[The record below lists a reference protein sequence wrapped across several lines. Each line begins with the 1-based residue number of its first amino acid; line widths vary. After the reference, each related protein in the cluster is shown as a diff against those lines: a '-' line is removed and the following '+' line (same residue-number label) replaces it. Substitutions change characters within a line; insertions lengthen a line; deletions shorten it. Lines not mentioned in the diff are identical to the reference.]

1 MSHYLAFVLI
11 PGEGDAD
18 QLVAETL
25 APYSEHLVV
34 EHKTYGEPEPDG
46 TYDTYGWNPRGVWD
60 WFTVGGRWTGRLAR
74 LVTGQPYDPS
84 TDPANI
90 EPCDYCDG
98 TGVRRDGI
106 TPGTCN
112 ACIDPSDPTA
122 WDKPGRGYCTKWPT
136 QWAPR
141 PDLDVVPAAAA
152 LVALSYDL
160 DPFVSDAARA
170 ALDTRRSSDRAADVV
185 RADLGGIPPDQM
197 TPYAVFV
204 HGRTS
209 TDDDGFVQ
217 RTDYRRDDWEAA
229 TLTDGAMRLTL
240 ARRLAVRFATGDPSR
255 LVVVDYHS

>member
-1 MSHYLAFVLI
+1 VSHFLAFVLI

-25 APYSEHLVV
+25 APYSENLEV
-34 EHKTYGEPEPDG
+34 EQRPYGDPEPDG
-46 TYDTYGWNPRGVWD
+46 TYDTYGWNPRGIWD
-60 WFTVGGRWTGRLAR
+60 WFTIGGRWTGHLAQ
-74 LVTGQPYDPS
+74 LVTGQPYSPE

-112 ACIDPSDPTA
+112 ACLDTSDSTA
-122 WDKPGRGYCTKWPT
+122 WDKPGRGFRTKWPT
-136 QWAPR
+136 QWVTR

-152 LVALSYDL
+152 LVRLADDV
-160 DPFVSDAARA
+160 DPRVATPARA
-170 ALDTRRSSDRAADVV
+170 ALGTGGTDVV
-185 RADLGGIPPDQM
+185 RVSGAGPDL

-217 RTDYRRDDWEAA
+217 QTDYRRDDWEAA
-229 TLTDGAMRLTL
+229 TLTDVDMRVALVE
-240 ARRLAVRFATGDPSR
+240 RLAARFATGDPGR